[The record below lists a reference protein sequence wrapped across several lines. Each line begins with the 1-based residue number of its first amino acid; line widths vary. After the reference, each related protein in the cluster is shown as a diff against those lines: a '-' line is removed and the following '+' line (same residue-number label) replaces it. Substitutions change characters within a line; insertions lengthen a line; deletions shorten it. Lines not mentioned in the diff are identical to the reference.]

1 MKKQLT
7 LLIVTASLLLV
18 TCKKKSGSDEPEVK
32 PVKLLSRIIE
42 VGGFPTPTTMFTIYT
57 YDDKKRIS
65 TIKIGG
71 TTTIT
76 YSYHG
81 DELFSIET
89 KFEDNKNVVEVTYEN
104 GRPASVAYKNYT
116 NGVLKNQRKKGFLY
130 TGDKITEAHVNES
143 GTVMAKIFYRYSGDN
158 VVAEDSE
165 SDFVLKKDL
174 TYGTKKSIYYNS
186 RLKYNISI
194 EGFDRFSANE
204 LLSSLMKYDNGAE
217 LRQKNTFT
225 YDDDGFPITL
235 LKEYTFETGMSAG
248 TFRYTYEYKMY

>member
-42 VGGFPTPTTMFTIYT
+42 VSGFPTTTTKFTIYT

-65 TIKIGG
+65 TIKTGG
-71 TTTIT
+71 TTTAT

-81 DELFSIET
+81 DDLFSIET
-89 KFEDNKNVVEVTYEN
+89 KFDDKKNVAEVTYEN
-104 GRPASVAYKNYT
+104 GRPVSVAYKFYE
-116 NGVLKNQRKKGFLY
+116 GGDLKTQRKKGFIY
-130 TGDKITEAHVNES
+130 TGDMITESHVNES
-143 GTVMAKIFYRYSGDN
+143 GTVAQKIFNRYLGGN
-158 VVAEDSE
+158 VVGSDSQT
-165 SDFVLKKDL
+165 DFFVKRDL

-194 EGFDRFSANE
+194 EPFDRFSAND
-204 LLSSLMKYDNGAE
+204 LLSSVTKFDNGAE
-217 LRQKNTFT
+217 GHQKNTFT
-225 YDDDGFPITL
+225 YDDDGFPVTL
-235 LKEYTFETGMSAG
+235 LLEFTDESGMSQG
-248 TFRYTYEYKMY
+248 TYRYTYEYKTY

>member
-7 LLIVTASLLLV
+7 LLIVAASLLLV

-42 VGGFPTPTTMFTIYT
+42 VSGFPTPTTMFTIYT

-71 TTTIT
+71 TTTLT

-81 DELFSIET
+81 DDLFSIET
-89 KFEDNKNVVEVTYEN
+89 KVDDKKYVAEVTYEN
-104 GRPASVAYKNYT
+104 GRPVSVAYKFYE
-116 NGVLKNQRKKGFLY
+116 GGDLKTQRKKGFIY
-130 TGDKITEAHVNES
+130 TGDMITESHVNES
-143 GTVMAKIFYRYSGDN
+143 GTVMQKIFNRYSGGN
-158 VVAEDSE
+158 VVGYDSQTG
-165 SDFVLKKDL
+165 DLITQDL

-194 EGFDRFSANE
+194 EGFDRFSAND
-204 LLSSLMKYDNGAE
+204 LLSSVRKYDNGEE
-217 LRQKNTFT
+217 LHQKNTYT
-225 YDDDGFPITL
+225 YDDDGFPVTL
-235 LKEYTFETGMSAG
+235 LTEYTLKSGPSGG
-248 TFRYTYEYKMY
+248 TFRYTYEYKTY

>member
-7 LLIVTASLLLV
+7 LLIVAASLLLV
-18 TCKKKSGSDEPEVK
+18 TCKKKSGPDEPEVK

-42 VGGFPTPTTMFTIYT
+42 VSGFPKPTTKFTIYT

-65 TIKIGG
+65 TIKTGSSS
-71 TTTIT
+71 TTT

-89 KFEDNKNVVEVTYEN
+89 KFGDKKNVAEVIYEN
-104 GRPASVAYKNYT
+104 GKPVSIAHKLYE
-116 NGVLKNQRKKGFLY
+116 GGDLKRQIKKGFIY
-130 TGDKITEAHVNES
+130 TGDMITESHVNES
-143 GTVMAKIFYRYSGDN
+143 GTVAQKIFNRYSGGN
-158 VVAEDSE
+158 VVGYDSQT
-165 SDFVLKKDL
+165 DFFSKKDL

-204 LLSSLMKYDNGAE
+204 LLSSLMKYDDGAE
-217 LRQKNTFT
+217 LRQKNTYT
-225 YDDDGFPITL
+225 YDDDGFPVTL
-235 LKEYTFETGMSAG
+235 LTEYTIENGMSAG
-248 TFRYTYEYKMY
+248 TYRYTYEYKTY

>member
-7 LLIVTASLLLV
+7 LLIVAASLLLA

-42 VGGFPTPTTMFTIYT
+42 VGGFPTPTTTFRIYT
-57 YDDKKRIS
+57 YDEKKRIS

-81 DELFSIET
+81 DELFSVET
-89 KFEDNKNVVEVTYEN
+89 KFDDKKYVAEVTYEN
-104 GRPASVAYKNYT
+104 GRPVSVVYKLYE
-116 NGVLKNQRKKGFLY
+116 GGDLKTQTKKGFLY
-130 TGDKITEAHVNES
+130 TGDKITEAHLNES
-143 GTVMAKIFYRYSGDN
+143 GTVMQKTFYRYSGDN
-158 VVAEDSE
+158 VVGIDTE
-165 SDFVLKKDL
+165 SDFVLKQDL

-194 EGFDRFSANE
+194 EGFDRFSAND
-204 LLSSLMKYDNGAE
+204 LLSSLRKYDNGAE
-217 LRQKNTFT
+217 LREKNTYT
-225 YDDDGFPITL
+225 YDDDGFPVTL
-235 LKEYTFETGMSAG
+235 LKEYTNESGMSAG
-248 TFRYTYEYKMY
+248 TYRYTYEYKTY